1 MCHCFH
7 WLWCKYSICHFVET
21 QVRSQCV
28 WYCDSEQ
35 GCVIDTRA
43 VLVMS
48 LWSNFSV
55 INWVVWSVCVFS
67 LCFGTCAQYTSKF
80 TPAAYRVIVFL
91 FLFVSLFMLRRSTGT
106 SSSSPDFCQLRFQG
120 LAHMESWFQSLLHLT
135 WFQSPFPADLAG
147 FWARPSLQDSPD
159 LDQAGA
165 LGSEEMRGN
174 EGKKANEG
182 VRAWKWVFTHLC
194 SPSLTYNF
202 LSFLIASSCFISF
215 YPVTILYSCLVWSN
229 LVNFWFILPSHH
241 LLSSFRFLCLIWSI
255 LFSCLHPSPF
265 SFRFLSSHHIP
276 SSRLL
281 LFPLL

>member
-91 FLFVSLFMLRRSTGT
+91 FFVCVSIYAQAQHRDLFILSRFLSAKVSGVSSYGKLIPELASSHMVSITFSCRPCRFLSPTFAPGLPRPGPGRGTG
-106 SSSSPDFCQLRFQG
+106 
-120 LAHMESWFQSLLHLT
+120 EW
-135 WFQSPFPADLAG
+135 
-147 FWARPSLQDSPD
+147 
-159 LDQAGA
+159 
-165 LGSEEMRGN
+165 GN
-174 EGKKANEG
+174 EGKWRKEG
-182 VRAWKWVFTHLC
+182 KWG
-194 SPSLTYNF
+194 SKSMKM
-202 LSFLIASSCFISF
+202 SFH
-215 YPVTILYSCLVWSN
+215 T
-229 LVNFWFILPSHH
+229 
-241 LLSSFRFLCLIWSI
+241 
-255 LFSCLHPSPF
+255 
-265 SFRFLSSHHIP
+265 
-276 SSRLL
+276 
-281 LFPLL
+281 PL